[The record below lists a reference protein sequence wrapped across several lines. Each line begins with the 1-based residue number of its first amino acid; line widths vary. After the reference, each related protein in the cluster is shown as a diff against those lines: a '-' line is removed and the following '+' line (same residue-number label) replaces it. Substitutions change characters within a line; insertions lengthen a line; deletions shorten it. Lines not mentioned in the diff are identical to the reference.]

1 MKLKDPRP
9 GRNGKLAQ
17 RKGSLRRRLKDGILH
32 PKANPVTDLWR
43 RALAKRRGMELD
55 AMWAIHPDTETIA
68 EMRGRQVSISYR
80 LEEAGAIELF
90 AKVPTI
96 FAIMED
102 LDPDY
107 RRPTWADHR
116 YGNR

>member
-1 MKLKDPRP
+1 MKLRDPRP

-32 PKANPVTDLWR
+32 PKANPATDLWR
-43 RALAKRRGMELD
+43 RALAKRGEMER
-55 AMWAIHPDTETIA
+55 E
-68 EMRGRQVSISYR
+68 RQVEDGPIIVNLDGPTPVLR
-80 LEEAGAIELF
+80 RMEEDEAIELL

-102 LDPDY
+102 LDPGY
-107 RRPTWADHR
+107 RRPIWADNR